1 MPPSFPPTAICA
13 MYHFPRKKMWLSAQP
28 SHYQITY
35 LGCQSERSERLK
47 SCFKT
52 FFTIQ
57 HCFDGCDPSYEWKL
71 LEMTQWVIMRDI
83 WMVRIMWCKHG
94 RTLRLLSFE
103 NINLFFDI
111 SLCFD
116 INQDVN
122 LLLESLDVKMF
133 SIWIHLLSQ
142 QPFWHQPVT
151 QKRSLI
157 KATTSLLGNGL
168 MSKRL
173 LW

>member
-94 RTLRLLSFE
+94 RTLNGNPARRT
-103 NINLFFDI
+103 
-111 SLCFD
+111 C
-116 INQDVN
+116 
-122 LLLESLDVKMF
+122 
-133 SIWIHLLSQ
+133 
-142 QPFWHQPVT
+142 
-151 QKRSLI
+151 R
-157 KATTSLLGNGL
+157 TSLSIFFSCIERESSKVLGATSIHQVGTICRTTVISSSCWGEGL
-168 MSKRL
+168 L
-173 LW
+173 YE